1 MNFKTMIGDKRFLIQ
16 LKVTLLSHDQLLDQL
31 EKLMKQ
37 IDEMLKKKLQ
47 DKERVRL
54 IRVKSQLIRFYDR
67 QLKNIEIKKLKEQM
81 DEIEAL
87 LKTK

>member
-67 QLKNIEIKKLKEQM
+67 QLKNIEIKNLKEQM

>member
-1 MNFKTMIGDKRFLIQ
+1 MIADKRFLIQ

>member
-1 MNFKTMIGDKRFLIQ
+1 MIGDKRFLIQ

>member
-1 MNFKTMIGDKRFLIQ
+1 MIGDKRFLIQ

-67 QLKNIEIKKLKEQM
+67 QLKNIEIKNLKEQM